1 MFDEVT
7 NPEEKKT
14 FDVFIDAQQQFYR
27 SQCSVLLE
35 QLEKTTD
42 NLIAMRIEAKLDAMS
57 QRLRSDVESGST
69 LDAMISTA
77 KQKRQELLT
86 AKMKEARKGNRGG
99 SNPYSQR
106 W

>member
-1 MFDEVT
+1 
-7 NPEEKKT
+7 
-14 FDVFIDAQQQFYR
+14 
-27 SQCSVLLE
+27 
-35 QLEKTTD
+35 
-42 NLIAMRIEAKLDAMS
+42 MRIEAKLDAMS

-86 AKMKEARKGNRGG
+86 AKMKEARKGSRGG